1 MSNVRTVDN
10 ILYEA
15 LYHAETR
22 ASGLTAQESAMYR
35 GVRAD
40 IEKYG
45 GYVAAHDR
53 VPDYEV
59 EEEVEEEE
67 EEEEDVLT
75 VSDILD
81 DTGDE
86 KPAGERPRAASPF
99 TLARRSGDTEPVGER
114 KKASIVFKVAPEELA
129 RRLDGVWPVDEETG
143 EDLPV
148 NEVSRPA
155 LVQEARAVLQKMLG
169 GFVPTAVAARLVDLY
184 VAVRREYD
192 SQVKLLE
199 SRAGVSDERRPSMR
213 DSFEKER
220 LQTASESLAE
230 AAPYKWGR
238 TSLMVG

>member
-1 MSNVRTVDN
+1 MGNVRTVDS

-15 LYHAETR
+15 LYQAETR
-22 ASGLTAQESAMYR
+22 SSGLTARESSMYR
-35 GVRAD
+35 RVRAD
-40 IEKYG
+40 LEKYG

-59 EEEVEEEE
+59 EEEGAEVE

-86 KPAGERPRAASPF
+86 KP
-99 TLARRSGDTEPVGER
+99 DGER
-114 KKASIVFKVAPEELA
+114 KKAAIVFKVAPDELA
-129 RRLDGVWPVDEETG
+129 RQLDGVWPVDEETG

-148 NEVSRPA
+148 NEVSRPE
-155 LVQEARAVLQKMLG
+155 LVQEARVVLQEMLG

-184 VAVRREYD
+184 LAVRREYD

-199 SRAGVSDERRPSMR
+199 SMAGVSDERRPSMR

-230 AAPYKWGR
+230 AAPYRWGR
-238 TSLMVG
+238 TSLVVG

>member
-22 ASGLTAQESAMYR
+22 SSGLTARESSMYR

-40 IEKYG
+40 LEKYG

-59 EEEVEEEE
+59 EEGA
-67 EEEEDVLT
+67 EDVLT
-75 VSDILD
+75 VSDTLD

-99 TLARRSGDTEPVGER
+99 TPARRSEDTEPVGER
-114 KKASIVFKVAPEELA
+114 KKASIVFKVAPDELA
-129 RRLDGVWPVDEETG
+129 RQLDGVWPVDEETG

-192 SQVKLLE
+192 SQVKLVE
-199 SRAGVSDERRPSMR
+199 SMAGVSDERRPSMR

-238 TSLMVG
+238 TSLVVG

>member
-1 MSNVRTVDN
+1 MGNVRTVDS

-15 LYHAETR
+15 LYQAETR
-22 ASGLTAQESAMYR
+22 SSGLTARESSMYR
-35 GVRAD
+35 RVRAD
-40 IEKYG
+40 LEKYG

-59 EEEVEEEE
+59 EEEGAEVE

-75 VSDILD
+75 VSDNLD

-86 KPAGERPRAASPF
+86 KPAGER
-99 TLARRSGDTEPVGER
+99 
-114 KKASIVFKVAPEELA
+114 KKAAIVFKVAPDELA
-129 RRLDGVWPVDEETG
+129 RQLDGVWPVDEETG

-148 NEVSRPA
+148 NEVSRPE
-155 LVQEARAVLQKMLG
+155 LVQEARVVLQEMLG

-184 VAVRREYD
+184 LAVRREYD

-199 SRAGVSDERRPSMR
+199 SMAGVSDERRPSMR

-230 AAPYKWGR
+230 AAPYEWGR
-238 TSLMVG
+238 TSLVVG

>member
-1 MSNVRTVDN
+1 MGNARTVDS

-22 ASGLTAQESAMYR
+22 SSGLTARESSMYR
-35 GVRAD
+35 RVRAD
-40 IEKYG
+40 LEKYG

-59 EEEVEEEE
+59 EEEGAEVE

-86 KPAGERPRAASPF
+86 KPAGER
-99 TLARRSGDTEPVGER
+99 
-114 KKASIVFKVAPEELA
+114 KKAAIVFKVAPDELA
-129 RRLDGVWPVDEETG
+129 RQLDGVWPVDEETG

-148 NEVSRPA
+148 NEVSRPE
-155 LVQEARAVLQKMLG
+155 LVQEARVVLQEMLG

-184 VAVRREYD
+184 LAVRREYD

-199 SRAGVSDERRPSMR
+199 SMAGVSDERRPSMR

-230 AAPYKWGR
+230 AAPYEWGR
-238 TSLMVG
+238 TSLVVG

>member
-1 MSNVRTVDN
+1 MGNARTVDN

-22 ASGLTAQESAMYR
+22 SSGLTARESSMYR
-35 GVRAD
+35 RVRAD
-40 IEKYG
+40 LEKYG

-59 EEEVEEEE
+59 EEGA
-67 EEEEDVLT
+67 EDVLT

-99 TLARRSGDTEPVGER
+99 TPARRSEDTELVGER
-114 KKASIVFKVAPEELA
+114 KKASIVFKVAPDELA
-129 RRLDGVWPVDEETG
+129 RQLDGVWPVDEETG

-199 SRAGVSDERRPSMR
+199 SRAGISDERRPSMR

>member
-1 MSNVRTVDN
+1 MGNARTVDS

-15 LYHAETR
+15 LYHAEAR
-22 ASGLTAQESAMYR
+22 SSGLTARESSMYR
-35 GVRAD
+35 RVRAD
-40 IEKYG
+40 LEKYG
-45 GYVAAHDR
+45 GYVAAYDR

-59 EEEVEEEE
+59 EEEGAEVE

-99 TLARRSGDTEPVGER
+99 TPARRSEDTEPDGER
-114 KKASIVFKVAPEELA
+114 KKAAIVFKVAPDELA
-129 RRLDGVWPVDEETG
+129 RQLDGVWPVDEETG

-148 NEVSRPA
+148 NEVSRPE
-155 LVQEARAVLQKMLG
+155 LVQEARVVLQEMLG

-184 VAVRREYD
+184 LAVRREYD

-199 SRAGVSDERRPSMR
+199 SMAGVSDERRPSMR

-230 AAPYKWGR
+230 AAPYEWGR
-238 TSLMVG
+238 TSLVVG

>member
-1 MSNVRTVDN
+1 MGNARTVDS

-22 ASGLTAQESAMYR
+22 SSGLTARESSMYR
-35 GVRAD
+35 RVRAD
-40 IEKYG
+40 LEKYG

-59 EEEVEEEE
+59 EEEGAEVE

-86 KPAGERPRAASPF
+86 KP
-99 TLARRSGDTEPVGER
+99 DGER
-114 KKASIVFKVAPEELA
+114 KKAAIVFKVAPDELA
-129 RRLDGVWPVDEETG
+129 RQLDGVWPVDEETG

-148 NEVSRPA
+148 NEVSRPE
-155 LVQEARAVLQKMLG
+155 LVQEARVVLQEMLG

-184 VAVRREYD
+184 LAVRREYD

-199 SRAGVSDERRPSMR
+199 SMAGVSDERRPSMR

-230 AAPYKWGR
+230 AAPYEWGR
-238 TSLMVG
+238 TSLVVG

>member
-45 GYVAAHDR
+45 SYVEAHKRAPEYDTR
-53 VPDYEV
+53 QERS
-59 EEEVEEEE
+59 
-67 EEEEDVLT
+67 
-75 VSDILD
+75 SDALDISGILD
-81 DTGDE
+81 DSDGP
-86 KPAGERPRAASPF
+86 KPEEGS
-99 TLARRSGDTEPVGER
+99 
-114 KKASIVFKVAPEELA
+114 KKTPIVFKVAPEELT
-129 RRLDGVWPVDEETG
+129 RRLDDAWPVDEETG

-148 NEVSRPA
+148 SDVSRPA
-155 LVQEARAVLQKMLG
+155 LVQESRAVLQKMLG

-199 SRAGVSDERRPSMR
+199 SRAGISDERRPSMR

-238 TSLMVG
+238 ASLMVG